1 MNSQTSAPQKGKSK
15 LENPTDM
22 IEGLRDLTVHIH
34 RGNATQAETIAA
46 DIAKRLQG
54 MVRSGEDAGSFGTK
68 RAQQTLFAIQEVGI
82 LLGEGDMTGALSA
95 ARDAAKEWRLQPP
108 PGETT

>member
-1 MNSQTSAPQKGKSK
+1 VNSQTSAPQKGKAK

-34 RGNATQAETIAA
+34 RGNATQAGTIAA

-54 MVRSGEDAGSFGTK
+54 MVGSGEENK

-82 LLGEGDMTGALSA
+82 LLGEGDMTGALTA

-108 PGETT
+108 PAQNA